1 LIEGNGIMR
10 IAVCMKQVPAVNE
23 GKMDEKMGTLIRK
36 DLPPIVN
43 PYDMH
48 ALETAL
54 RLKDSRG
61 AVIAVFTMGP
71 RNAESLLKEAFAM
84 GADEGYLISDRSFAG
99 ADAIATAYTLAQAIE
114 SKGPFDMV
122 ICGRQTTDGDTA
134 QVSGA
139 TARFMGIPHVNW
151 VIDLAEVSNTS
162 VTVLSRME
170 QNVITAKMSFPC
182 LISVERSI
190 CIPRIPTL
198 ASKIKSKKKSVELIT
213 LNDLGDSNPEYY
225 GMKGSA
231 TKVVKIF
238 SPESAKQFEVAMLSG
253 KEAAKYIMDIL
264 GNLSGNRNS

>member
-1 LIEGNGIMR
+1 MR

-23 GKMDEKMGTLIRK
+23 GKMDEKKGTLIRK

-43 PYDMH
+43 PYDMY

-54 RLKDSRG
+54 RLKDSHG
-61 AVIAVFTMGP
+61 AVVAVFTMGP
-71 RNAESLLKEAFAM
+71 KNAESLLKEAFAM
-84 GADEGYLISDRSFAG
+84 GADEGYLISDKSFAG
-99 ADAIATAYTLAQAIE
+99 ADAIATSYTLAQAID

-151 VIDLAEVSNTS
+151 VIDLVEVTDTS
-162 VTVLSRME
+162 VTMLSRME

-190 CIPRIPTL
+190 CTPRIPSL
-198 ASKIKSKKKSVELIT
+198 ASQIRSKKKSVGLIT
-213 LNDLGDSNPEYY
+213 LKDLGDNNPDHY

-231 TKVVKIF
+231 TRVVKIF
-238 SPESAKQFEVAMLSG
+238 SPESAEQFEVAMLGG

-264 GNLSGNRNS
+264 GSLSGTETAK